1 MVIIWLLV
9 WISNTLLVL
18 AGIVILFAA
27 GGFICKTV
35 GWPALFYIPGGI
47 SLVWLLLFLVLA
59 ADTPEKHR
67 WISAS
72 ERDYILASQAQRSRQ
87 RGPAREQ
94 NSNSARPL
102 SNRIRSSWIL
112 ICSVL
117 TSPCVLALWATHV
130 VSDLC
135 DFTFASN
142 IPSFIDE
149 VLYLNIET
157 NGLFSALPYVFYWV
171 VITGL
176 GFAVD
181 LLLTRKLLPLLF
193 VRKTVNTIGLTV
205 SVAVVC
211 LLALTDCS
219 HPVWAL
225 VILIVA
231 VSFQGFCYSGF
242 MVNYVEVAG
251 RYDGILYAIGNTLS
265 ALYCSFIFCFLYLH
279 LINSFYE

>member
-1 MVIIWLLV
+1 M
-9 WISNTLLVL
+9 
-18 AGIVILFAA
+18 AGIVIFFAA

-35 GWPALFYIPGGI
+35 GWFALFYIPGVI
-47 SLVWLLLFLVLA
+47 SLVWLVLFQVLA

-72 ERDYILASQAQRSRQ
+72 EQAYIRASKKQRDLQK
-87 RGPAREQ
+87 GPALEQ

-102 SNRIRSSWIL
+102 RNRTHSRWNL
-112 ICSVL
+112 ICSVV

-157 NGLFSALPYVFYWV
+157 NGLFSALPYVFYWA

-193 VRKTVNTIGLTV
+193 VRKAVNTIGLTV

-242 MVNYVEVAG
+242 MVNYVEVAP

-265 ALYCSFIFCFLYLH
+265 ALYCFLL
-279 LINSFYE
+279 LAFDS